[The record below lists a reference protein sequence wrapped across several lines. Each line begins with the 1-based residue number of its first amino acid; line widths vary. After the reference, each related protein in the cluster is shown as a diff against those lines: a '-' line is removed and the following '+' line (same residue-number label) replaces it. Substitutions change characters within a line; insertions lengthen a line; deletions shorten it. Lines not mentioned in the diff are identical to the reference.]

1 MASNEFYHETVIIL
15 IVPIELPE
23 NLIKFLAIIAG
34 ILCLVVII
42 LVMIIYVFK
51 NSDIYSLMT
60 DFIFGPAIFIF
71 GVFVLGVFIII
82 FLLFRVFWQN
92 F

>member
-1 MASNEFYHETVIIL
+1 M
-15 IVPIELPE
+15 PIRVPE
-23 NLIKFLAIIAG
+23 NLIEFLAIIVG
-34 ILCLVVII
+34 ILSLVVII

-51 NSDIYSLMT
+51 NSDIYSIMT

-71 GVFVLGVFIII
+71 GVFALGMFIII
-82 FLLFRVFWQN
+82 FLLFRVFWHN